1 MWESQV
7 ATVAPCRAMERLLAY
22 PTTLPLVHV
31 DHSHRL
37 ASPVPTGKCL
47 GVHNA
52 NPIEAQFDVRIS
64 YLNDMVHS
72 RLQKLHITE
81 DYKLD
86 QFECPSQGSFAA
98 GNPTVSRRS
107 ANNIKNHVVEFAQ
120 KALGGSNAI
129 AKITLAAE
137 VGGEEFEIG
146 SVVQAWKQFDLSGIK
161 AHAVDTIKY
170 MLTAY
175 FNAPTGPVFYIRCN
189 MQPM

>member
-22 PTTLPLVHV
+22 PPTLPLVHV

-37 ASPVPTGKCL
+37 PSPTGKCL

-64 YLNDMVHS
+64 YLNGMVHS
-72 RLQKLHITE
+72 ATQRLNITE

-86 QFECPSQGSFAA
+86 QFECPAQGSFAA
-98 GNPTVSRRS
+98 GNPTVSRLS
-107 ANNIKNHVVEFAQ
+107 ANKIKNHVVGFAQ

-146 SVVQAWKQFDLSGIK
+146 SVVQAWNQFDLSGMK
-161 AHAVDTIKY
+161 EHAVDTIKY
-170 MLTAY
+170 VLTAY
-175 FNAPTGPVFYIRCN
+175 FNATTGPVFYIRCE
-189 MQPM
+189 MQPR